1 MMSLRHSLFAVGL
14 SLSVCLGGSFSILQ
28 PVTAQTLRPELRIG
42 SAGAIVGELQATL
55 RLLGYYS
62 GEATG
67 TYDEATVIAVY
78 QFQKAANIPQT
89 GIMDQRTWT
98 TLFPIAA
105 ATTTAP
111 TATTPTAKEPP
122 KTTTTTTPPTAKPP
136 ATTSNTTPNTSFPK
150 PETLP
155 LLREAMEGESVSLLQ
170 RRLKT
175 LGYYAG
181 AIDGVFGRQTLLA
194 VIEAQ
199 KAFKLDADGIVG
211 VQTWKKLLE

>member
-1 MMSLRHSLFAVGL
+1 MMSLRHSLFAAGL
-14 SLSVCLGGSFSILQ
+14 SLSICLGGSFSIFQ

-42 SAGAIVGELQATL
+42 STGAIVGELQATL

-67 TYDEATVIAVY
+67 TYNEATVIAVY

-89 GIMDQRTWT
+89 GIMDQLTWT
-98 TLFPIAA
+98 TLFPISA
-105 ATTTAP
+105 ATSTAP
-111 TATTPTAKEPP
+111 TASTPTPTTSAPAANTPATTPT
-122 KTTTTTTPPTAKPP
+122 TTQ
-136 ATTSNTTPNTSFPK
+136 NTSSPK
-150 PETLP
+150 PENLP

-175 LGYYAG
+175 LGYYSG
-181 AIDGVFGRQTLLA
+181 AIDGIFGRQTLLS